1 MIMPRPHAA
10 VLNGKHRDPMMN
22 RVPKVL
28 TSIALLTAV
37 VAVVDIRGAHG
48 DGMALALD
56 HAAYFAAL
64 AGCAAIAVA
73 AALIVLSHTP
83 RYRERSLA
91 WRWREWAL
99 ALLCVVTIAAFSQAI
114 VVLDYL
120 CVALAPPSIE
130 ADLVRFDALLG
141 FHWPDLYRWVRAHA
155 GLQHVL
161 AFAYHGSIVQLVAVP
176 FILSIARRH
185 DDLAEFMVMFAVALL
200 VVVVVSTPF
209 PAQSA
214 FVHFGIAD
222 ANTASTVSHYDLLR
236 SGQLRRFSLS
246 ESQGLVSL
254 PSFHVMLA
262 LLFAYAVR
270 HVRYV
275 FPASIGLNVAMI
287 VSTPTQGGHYLADVI
302 AGIVFGALSIVV
314 VRRWMAGP
322 RSAATTGPRATHPT

>member
-1 MIMPRPHAA
+1 MT
-10 VLNGKHRDPMMN
+10 N

-28 TSIALLTAV
+28 TGIALLTAV
-37 VAVVDIRGAHG
+37 IAVVDIRGAHG
-48 DGMALALD
+48 IGMTLALGN
-56 HAAYFAAL
+56 AAYFPAL

-73 AALIVLSHTP
+73 ATLIVLHAS

-91 WRWREWAL
+91 WRWRESAL
-99 ALLCVVTIAAFSQAI
+99 ALLCIVTIAAFSQAI

-130 ADLVRFDALLG
+130 AGLVRFDALLG

-155 GLQHVL
+155 ELQSVL
-161 AFAYHGSIVQLVAVP
+161 SFAYHGSIVQLIAVP
-176 FILSIARRH
+176 FILSTARRH
-185 DDLAEFMVMFAVALL
+185 DDLAEFMVLFAFALL

-262 LLFAYAVR
+262 LLFVYAVR
-270 HVRYV
+270 HVRYA
-275 FPASIGLNVAMI
+275 FPASVVLNVAMI

-302 AGIVFGALSIVV
+302 AGIVFGVLSIVV
-314 VRRWMAGP
+314 VRRWMTGPRRAAPAGP
-322 RSAATTGPRATHPT
+322 RAPHPT

>member
-1 MIMPRPHAA
+1 MT
-10 VLNGKHRDPMMN
+10 N
-22 RVPKVL
+22 RVTKVL
-28 TSIALLTAV
+28 TGIALLTA
-37 VAVVDIRGAHG
+37 AIAAVDILGAHG
-48 DGMALALD
+48 VGMALVLD
-56 HAAYFAAL
+56 NGAYFAGL
-64 AGCAAIAVA
+64 AECTAIAVA
-73 AALIVLSHTP
+73 TALMVLSYTP
-83 RYRERSLA
+83 RYRALA
-91 WRWREWAL
+91 WRLRESAL
-99 ALLCVVTIAAFSQAI
+99 AMLCVVVIAAFSQAV

-155 GLQHVL
+155 ELQSVL
-161 AFAYHGSIVQLVAVP
+161 EVAYRSSIVQLIVVP
-176 FILSIARRH
+176 FILATTRRH
-185 DDLAEFMVMFAVALL
+185 DDLAEFMALFAFSLL

-209 PAQSA
+209 PAHSA

-236 SGQLRRFSLS
+236 SGQLQHFNLS

-262 LLFAYAVR
+262 LLLAYAVR

-275 FPASIGLNVAMI
+275 FPASVMLNAVMI

-302 AGIVFGALSIVV
+302 AGILFGVLSIVV
-314 VRRWMAGP
+314 VRRWMTGP
-322 RSAATTGPRATHPT
+322 RRAVTAGPRATHPT

>member
-1 MIMPRPHAA
+1 MT
-10 VLNGKHRDPMMN
+10 N

-28 TSIALLTAV
+28 TGIALLTAV
-37 VAVVDIRGAHG
+37 IAVVDIRGAHG
-48 DGMALALD
+48 IGMALAFGI
-56 HAAYFAAL
+56 AAYFAGL

-73 AALIVLSHTP
+73 AALIVLSHAP
-83 RYRERSLA
+83 RYRERALT
-91 WRWREWAL
+91 WRWRESAI
-99 ALLCVVTIAAFSQAI
+99 ALLCIVAIAAFSQAV

-155 GLQHVL
+155 ELQSVL
-161 AFAYHGSIVQLVAVP
+161 AFAYRCSIVQLIAVP
-176 FILSIARRH
+176 FILATARRH
-185 DDLAEFMVMFAVALL
+185 DDLAEFMTLFAFALL

-214 FVHFGIAD
+214 FIHFGIAD

-236 SGQLRRFSLS
+236 SGRLRQFSLS

-262 LLFAYAVR
+262 LLLAYAVR
-270 HVRYV
+270 HVRYL
-275 FPASIGLNVAMI
+275 FPASVVLNAVMI

-302 AGIVFGALSIVV
+302 AGIVFGVLSLVV

-322 RSAATTGPRATHPT
+322 RRAATAGPRATHPT